1 MKNTN
6 LKKML
11 IAFICLICFFTC
23 YAQTIGEHYYLNS
36 LTIRDGLSQ
45 NTVYD
50 ILQDK
55 AGFMWFGTKDGLNRY
70 DGSSFKIFKYDRT
83 DEHSLGNN
91 YILALYED
99 VEGNIWV
106 GTDMGLYIY
115 YPERDVFEPFK
126 QLSDEG
132 TTIDNAAAMIVG
144 DKNGDVWI
152 TVERQG
158 IFHYNLQTKAL
169 RNHTLKEFP
178 FLTSN
183 VHDELADFVKPGI
196 STLDIDRFG
205 EKLIRSLGCTPNFL
219 NYNGYPASICVSVND
234 EVVHGIPKKNRILQ
248 EGDIVSLDAGLIYKG
263 YHSDAARTHAVG
275 KISPEAQQLINVTR
289 ESFFEGIK
297 YAKAG
302 NHLHDISAA
311 IGNYAGQFGYGVVR
325 DLVGHGIGTHLHED
339 PQIPNFPQKRRGI
352 RLIPGMTLAI
362 EPMINQGR
370 ADVEWLDDDWT
381 VVTQDGSLSAH
392 YENTILITEDEP
404 EILTLSR

>member
-183 VHDELADFVKPGI
+183 VHCVVFDNSETIWIYGNGLFYSKDGLKTIHPLSLLMVRRSLKV
-196 STLDIDRFG
+196 
-205 EKLIRSLGCTPNFL
+205 IRS
-219 NYNGYPASICVSVND
+219 
-234 EVVHGIPKKNRILQ
+234 
-248 EGDIVSLDAGLIYKG
+248 
-263 YHSDAARTHAVG
+263 
-275 KISPEAQQLINVTR
+275 
-289 ESFFEGIK
+289 
-297 YAKAG
+297 
-302 NHLHDISAA
+302 
-311 IGNYAGQFGYGVVR
+311 
-325 DLVGHGIGTHLHED
+325 
-339 PQIPNFPQKRRGI
+339 
-352 RLIPGMTLAI
+352 
-362 EPMINQGR
+362 
-370 ADVEWLDDDWT
+370 
-381 VVTQDGSLSAH
+381 
-392 YENTILITEDEP
+392 
-404 EILTLSR
+404 